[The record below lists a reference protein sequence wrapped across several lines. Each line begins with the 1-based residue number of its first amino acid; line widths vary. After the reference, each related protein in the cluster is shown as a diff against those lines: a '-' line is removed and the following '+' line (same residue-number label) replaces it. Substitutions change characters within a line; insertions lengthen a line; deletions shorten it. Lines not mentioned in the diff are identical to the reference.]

1 MTRRAKRKRDSQIPD
16 ADQDVTQNGSS
27 MVTRKLLEHCFPHV
41 QTLRHHLLSQ
51 LPSASR
57 LRRKKITALTAR
69 DALTEIEG
77 RVAALLDTA
86 LICTRVPPARKSE
99 TGDIR
104 WEQWKNFSQKG
115 DESYVSISDT
125 RSAKQSQTEILEFV
139 VWLLFNREKSTNT
152 QPCHVLCNGFDV
164 KPGNGD
170 KGTTSIPGIY
180 SRFPSSSFEAL
191 KEAPWPEVLALL
203 GQSGERLMIDLLL
216 DYSLFVTVDA
226 GHGNFYQLSGIPLFA
241 SSLPVDSQVATAA
254 DAKPFCRKPG
264 EITLMRNKTLYAK
277 PSLTAAGTVQTGFR
291 HIHVLN
297 RCSYVKSEG
306 DEPSPDERQQNEVNT
321 TKVMM
326 YMFPRQFGLHNAFT
340 SEVDKT
346 RTTMKFQDYTYREDE
361 INEAIAFRSNLSKK
375 TKPPKVPKRLKGI
388 ARSLVTNLQIRHSRC
403 AYFELLRYYCPSVW
417 DTHHLVQNL
426 ATQASSKAPKQQKDG
441 PNIDGVAVQGTAR
454 PKRVGRHKG
463 HSQPCHSGM
472 PLYNTLVELACP
484 IGNVSAYCQAVLAK
498 IIPDRFWGEGDTMAH
513 NKRMFRSKVDH
524 FIRLRRFEIMSLHEV
539 AQDLKAIDI
548 PWLSL
553 HSLSGQKTSQTDILK
568 RYELFHEFLYYVF
581 DSLLIPLVRNNF
593 YVTESNIHRNRLFYF
608 RHDVWRRIT
617 EPAMAKLKENM
628 FEPLRLVDA
637 TRILDSRRLGF
648 SQLRLLPKTLD
659 LRPIMNLGKKMPGKG
674 RSKTFGASIN
684 WELKPIHH
692 MLNAE
697 KAMNASKLGSS
708 MLSTGEIYSRLKEFK
723 LALGSKASS
732 KRFYFAKIDVHA
744 AFDTIP
750 QEAVIKLMNSVP
762 SRPHYTV
769 VKHVEMMPD
778 PRTDPAS
785 SKEMSKSL
793 RTWHF
798 SALKKSEPFSLPER
812 IEKSIGKKKMNTVF
826 VEGNPA
832 RTYHTAGLLELL
844 EEHVSQNI
852 VKVGKRFYRQKR
864 GIPQGSVVSSFLCN
878 YFYADLEA
886 HHLQFL
892 NGTDS
897 ILLRFIDDFLFIT
910 QDKKKAVQFVK
921 TMHRGVPEY
930 GVEVNPKKTLL
941 NFDMKSQDE
950 PLATISQGEKFPY
963 CGTLVD
969 CQTLEISRNHS
980 KDPDNGI
987 ANSLTVEFG
996 RLPGQNFEKKMLHA
1010 FRIQSK
1016 PMYYDTSHNSTS
1028 TVLDSLSGAFYETAE
1043 KMSAYIHC
1051 LTKSKRPSKS
1061 LIIRSII
1068 KIVDVA
1074 FSLLTGKSRR
1084 MRLDGYSC
1092 DLRKGQVFRTG
1103 YRAFIEVLSKRQ
1115 TAYRDVISWL
1125 KKEVERINSAG
1136 VSGGSSAKLEKSLC
1150 I

>member
-1 MTRRAKRKRDSQIPD
+1 MTRRAKRKRDSQKPD
-16 ADQDVTQNGSS
+16 ADQDVPQTNSLLVTQ
-27 MVTRKLLEHCFPHV
+27 KLLEHCFPNV
-41 QTLRHHLLSQ
+41 QTLRQHLLSQ

-69 DALTEIEG
+69 DASSELEG

-86 LICTRVPPARKSE
+86 LVCSRLPQAQKSE
-99 TGDIR
+99 ASDIR
-104 WEQWKNFSQKG
+104 WEQWKSFSQKG

-125 RSAKQSQTEILEFV
+125 RSAKQSQNEILEFV
-139 VWLLFNREKSTNT
+139 VWLLFNREKTTNT

-170 KGTTSIPGIY
+170 KGTTSIPGVY
-180 SRFPSSSFEAL
+180 FRFPSSSFEAL
-191 KEAPWPEVLALL
+191 KEAPWPQVLALL

-216 DYSLFVTVDA
+216 DYSLFVAVDA
-226 GHGNFYQLSGIPLFA
+226 GHGNFYQLSGVPLFM
-241 SSLPVDSQVATAA
+241 SSLPVDGQAATIA

-277 PSLTAAGTVQTGFR
+277 PSLTAAGTVQAGFR
-291 HIHVLN
+291 HIHILN
-297 RCSYVKSEG
+297 RCPYVKPKG
-306 DEPSPDERQQNEVNT
+306 DEPSPEEREQNEANT

-361 INEAIAFRSNLSKK
+361 ISEAFVSRSNSPEK
-375 TKPPKVPKRLKGI
+375 TKPTKLPKRLKGI
-388 ARSLVTNLQIRHSRC
+388 ARDLIMNLQVRHSRC
-403 AYFELLRYYCPSVW
+403 AYFELLRYYCPSAW
-417 DTHHLVQNL
+417 DTHRPAQNF
-426 ATQASSKAPKQQKDG
+426 ATQASSKAPKQQGDG
-441 PNIDGVAVQGTAR
+441 PNIDGVAIQGPSR
-454 PKRVGRHKG
+454 PKRVGQKT
-463 HSQPCHSGM
+463 HSQSCHSDM
-472 PLYNTLVELACP
+472 PSYNTLVELACP

-498 IIPDRFWGEGDTMAH
+498 IVPDRFWGEGDTMVH

-524 FIRLRRFEIMSLHEV
+524 FIRLRRFEVMSLHEV
-539 AQDLKAIDI
+539 VQDLKANI
-548 PWLSL
+548 PWLRPPDL
-553 HSLSGQKTSQTDILK
+553 AGQKTSQTDISK

-608 RHDVWRRIT
+608 RHDIWRRIT
-617 EPAMAKLKENM
+617 EPAMATLKENM
-628 FEPLRLVDA
+628 LEPLKLVDA

-659 LRPIMNLGKKMPGKG
+659 LRPIMNLGKKMPGRG

-723 LALGSKASS
+723 LALGSAASS
-732 KRFYFAKIDVHA
+732 QRFYFAKIDVHA

-762 SRPHYTV
+762 SRGHYTV

-778 PRTDPAS
+778 PRTDSAH
-785 SKEMSKSL
+785 SKGTSKSL

-798 SALKKSEPFSLPER
+798 SALKKGEPFSLPER
-812 IEKSIGKKKMNTVF
+812 LERDISEKKINTVF
-826 VEGNPA
+826 IEGNPA
-832 RTYHTAGLLELL
+832 RTYHTAGLLKLL

-886 HHLQFL
+886 RHLHFL
-892 NGTDS
+892 NGPDS
-897 ILLRFIDDFLFIT
+897 ILLRFMDDFLFIT
-910 QDKKKAVQFVK
+910 QDKKKAVQFVE
-921 TMHRGVPEY
+921 TMHQGVPEY
-930 GVEVNPKKTLL
+930 GVEVNTKKTLL
-941 NFDMKSQDE
+941 NFHMKSQDE
-950 PLATISQGEKFPY
+950 PLSTISHGEKFPY
-963 CGTLVD
+963 CGTLID
-969 CQTLEISRNHS
+969 CQTLEISRNHN

-1016 PMYYDTSHNSTS
+1016 PMYYDTSHNSTA
-1028 TVLDSLSGAFYETAE
+1028 TVLDSLYGAFYETAQ

-1051 LTKSKRPSKS
+1051 LPKSKRPSKP
-1061 LIIRSII
+1061 LILRSII
-1068 KIVDVA
+1068 KMVDVA

-1084 MRLDGYSC
+1084 MRLEGYSC

-1115 TAYRDVISWL
+1115 TAYGEVISWL
-1125 KKEVERINSAG
+1125 KKEVERINSTG
-1136 VSGGSSAKLEKSLC
+1136 RSSGSSAKLEKSLC
-1150 I
+1150 T

>member
-1 MTRRAKRKRDSQIPD
+1 MTRRAKRKRDSQKPD
-16 ADQDVTQNGSS
+16 ADQDVPQNNSS
-27 MVTRKLLEHCFPHV
+27 LVTRKLLERCFPHV
-41 QTLRHHLLSQ
+41 QTLREHLLSK

-69 DALTEIEG
+69 DASSELEG

-86 LICTRVPPARKSE
+86 LVCSRLPQAQKSE
-99 TGDIR
+99 TSDIR
-104 WEQWKNFSQKG
+104 WEQWKSFSQKG

-139 VWLLFNREKSTNT
+139 VWLLFNREKTTNT

-170 KGTTSIPGIY
+170 KGTTSIPGVY
-180 SRFPSSSFEAL
+180 CRFPSSSFDAL
-191 KEAPWPEVLALL
+191 KEAPWPQVLALL

-216 DYSLFVTVDA
+216 DYSLFVAVDA
-226 GHGNFYQLSGIPLFA
+226 GHGNFYQLS
-241 SSLPVDSQVATAA
+241 D
-254 DAKPFCRKPG
+254 
-264 EITLMRNKTLYAK
+264 
-277 PSLTAAGTVQTGFR
+277 
-291 HIHVLN
+291 VLN
-297 RCSYVKSEG
+297 RCPYVKPEG
-306 DEPSPDERQQNEVNT
+306 DEPSPDEREQNEANT

-361 INEAIAFRSNLSKK
+361 INEAIALRSNSSEKK
-375 TKPPKVPKRLKGI
+375 KPPKLPKRLKGI
-388 ARSLVTNLQIRHSRC
+388 ARDLVLNLQVRHSRC
-403 AYFELLRYYCPSVW
+403 AYFELLRYYCPSAW
-417 DTHHLVQNL
+417 DTHRPPQDL
-426 ATQASSKAPKQQKDG
+426 ATQASFKAPKQQGDG
-441 PNIDGVAVQGTAR
+441 PNIDGAAIQGTSR
-454 PKRVGRHKG
+454 PKRVGHKT
-463 HSQPCHSGM
+463 HSQPCHSDM
-472 PLYNTLVELACP
+472 PSYNTLVELACP

-498 IIPDRFWGEGDTMAH
+498 IVPDRFWGEGDTM
-513 NKRMFRSKVDH
+513 V
-524 FIRLRRFEIMSLHEV
+524 V
-539 AQDLKAIDI
+539 DI
-548 PWLSL
+548 PWLRPPDL
-553 HSLSGQKTSQTDILK
+553 AGQKTSQTDISK

-628 FEPLRLVDA
+628 LEPLRLVDA

-659 LRPIMNLGKKMPGKG
+659 LRPIMNLGKKMPGRG
-674 RSKTFGASIN
+674 RSKAFGTSIN

-723 LALGSKASS
+723 LALGSAASS
-732 KRFYFAKIDVHA
+732 QRFYFAKIDVHA

-762 SRPHYTV
+762 SRGHYTV

-785 SKEMSKSL
+785 SKETSKSL

-798 SALKKSEPFSLPER
+798 SALKKGEPFSLPER
-812 IEKSIGKKKMNTVF
+812 LERSISEKKINTVF

-832 RTYHTAGLLELL
+832 RTYHTAGLLKLL

-886 HHLQFL
+886 QHLHFL
-892 NGTDS
+892 NGPGS
-897 ILLRFIDDFLFIT
+897 ILLRFMDDFLFIT
-910 QDKKKAVQFVK
+910 QDKKKAVQFVE

-930 GVEVNPKKTLL
+930 GVEVNTKKTLL
-941 NFDMKSQDE
+941 NFNMKSQDG
-950 PLATISQGEKFPY
+950 PLSTISHGEKFPY
-963 CGTLVD
+963 CGTLID
-969 CQTLEISRNHS
+969 CQTLEISRNHN

-1016 PMYYDTSHNSTS
+1016 PMYYDTSHNSTA
-1028 TVLDSLSGAFYETAE
+1028 TVLDSLSGAFYETAQ

-1051 LTKSKRPSKS
+1051 LPKSKRPSKP

-1068 KIVDVA
+1068 KMVDVA

-1084 MRLDGYSC
+1084 MRLEGYSC
-1092 DLRKGQVFRTG
+1092 DLRKGQVFR
-1103 YRAFIEVLSKRQ
+1103 YVLQLLFS
-1115 TAYRDVISWL
+1115 S
-1125 KKEVERINSAG
+1125 RIQPPSNL
-1136 VSGGSSAKLEKSLC
+1136 LEL
-1150 I
+1150 